1 MTGGATTDKIS
12 RLLERHADGDSGA
25 LEELMPL
32 VYEQLRRLAR
42 SQIVRSK
49 RYDTL
54 NTTALVHEAYM
65 KLQQGAALDW
75 QGKGHFYAICA
86 RTMRRVIVDYA
97 RRRGAQ
103 KRGGGEAH
111 VPLEPHHVSVVE
123 ESESWLAIDRA
134 LDVLGSF
141 NERLARVVE
150 CRFFAGLSEEETA
163 EALGVSRRTV
173 QRDWLR
179 ARAWLRKEL
188 DAGVSSAAQGS

>member
-12 RLLERHADGDSGA
+12 RLLRQHADGDEAA

-42 SQIVRSK
+42 TQIARNK
-49 RYDTL
+49 RHDTL
-54 NTTALVHEAYM
+54 NTTALVHEAY
-65 KLQQGAALDW
+65 LQMQRNSAVEW
-75 QGKGHFYAICA
+75 QGRGHFYAICS
-86 RTMRRVIVDYA
+86 RTMRRIIVDYA
-97 RRRGAQ
+97 RHRGAQ
-103 KRGGGEAH
+103 KRGGGK
-111 VPLEPHHVSVVE
+111 PDLLLEPHHASLARE
-123 ESESWLAIDRA
+123 AEDWLALDRA

-179 ARAWLRKEL
+179 ARAWLRREL
-188 DAGVSSAAQGS
+188 G

>member
-1 MTGGATTDKIS
+1 MTSGVPEQIT
-12 RLLERHADGDSGA
+12 RLLQQHADGDSAA

-42 SQIVRSK
+42 SQIARNK
-49 RYDTL
+49 RYETL

-65 KLQQGAALDW
+65 KLQQGSAVEW
-75 QGKGHFYAICA
+75 QGRGHFYAICA
-86 RTMRRVIVDYA
+86 RTMRRLIVDYA
-97 RRRGAQ
+97 RRQGAQ
-103 KRGGGEAH
+103 KRGGDQER
-111 VPLEPHHVSVVE
+111 VTFEPHHASLADE
-123 ESESWLAIDRA
+123 AESWLAVDRA

-163 EALGVSRRTV
+163 EALEVSRRTV

-188 DAGVSSAAQGS
+188 GERGSSSAPRS